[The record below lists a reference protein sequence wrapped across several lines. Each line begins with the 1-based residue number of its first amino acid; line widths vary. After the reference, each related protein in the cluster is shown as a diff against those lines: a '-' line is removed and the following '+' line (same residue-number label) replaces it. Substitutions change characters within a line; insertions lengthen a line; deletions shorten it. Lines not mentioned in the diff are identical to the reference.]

1 MNVKCPI
8 IPSSTLVWKGTF
20 QILLGANKKNV
31 WMKFLIIFKE
41 FIDKIILSK
50 NKLSRFKILEYSEK
64 IEKE

>member
-8 IPSSTLVWKGTF
+8 IPSSYIGMKGY
-20 QILLGANKKNV
+20 ISNIIGSKKNV
-31 WMKFLIIFKE
+31 WIKFLIIFKE

>member
-1 MNVKCPI
+1 
-8 IPSSTLVWKGTF
+8 
-20 QILLGANKKNV
+20 
-31 WMKFLIIFKE
+31 MKFLIIFKE